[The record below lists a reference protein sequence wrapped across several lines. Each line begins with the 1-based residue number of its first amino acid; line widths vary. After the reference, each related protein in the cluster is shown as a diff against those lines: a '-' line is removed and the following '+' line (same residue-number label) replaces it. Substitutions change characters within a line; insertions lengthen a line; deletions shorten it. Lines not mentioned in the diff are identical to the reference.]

1 MDDKNLL
8 IGFGETLTAEVTPPR
23 GGGGKKHPYTFPQAQ
38 KRLMPQVQALSSRI
52 QNVPSEAAPDNN
64 VIACFTLHPAYFGK
78 SYFPENVFDKSG
90 LRNIGSKG
98 TRIKPE
104 TNTNSRLPDEQATTT
119 LYMEGRPENFD
130 AFQSILETGPTKTE
144 QKEISQFETIE
155 FFEPDQKIK
164 YIEPGIPEHKL
175 EVVLQTGGRIELISK
190 CFENYA
196 TSLGCKVDF
205 ARSLRSGGL
214 LFLPVDANS
223 DVIDQLA
230 EYTHLRVV
238 REMADLRI
246 QKPSIFRHNSSV
258 AIPELPKEAAIDTDV
273 NVAIFDGGIGVNDF
287 DKWCNEV
294 TYSSATTNAAYLAHG
309 QEVTSTVLFG
319 HILEG
324 QTELPRP
331 YSNIDHYRVID
342 PTNEQD
348 VDLFDVLHRIK
359 SALTSKKYEF
369 ANISLGPRLP
379 IEDDDVHTWTAI
391 LDEVIAQTGT
401 LTTIAIGNDGEKK
414 PELNRI
420 QPPSDMVNGL
430 AVGSATTTDSAWVRA
445 PYSCIG
451 PGRSPGLVKP
461 DGLAFGGSTGQ
472 PIKLL
477 SPLANSV
484 VETAGTSFASPLTL
498 RNAIGAYTEITTPV
512 SPLTTKALLIHFA
525 DDKKLSRAEVG
536 WGKFPESTEEIMFC
550 KDTEATVIYQ
560 GELNPSKCLRAD
572 IPFPDIPMNGQVKIK
587 ATFCYFSQLD
597 PEHSGNYTRSG
608 LEVVFRNDARDLSK
622 TTSFF
627 KQKDMY
633 ETEQQAR
640 TDAHKW
646 ETTLKRERGFQ
657 VTSLHD
663 PCFYISYHTREKSR
677 STTDEPLPPLPYILL
692 VTVSQ
697 AKTTGIYNNIL
708 QRYQTLQPIQTR
720 QRIGIKNRS

>member
-1 MDDKNLL
+1 MADKNLL

-23 GGGGKKHPYTFPQAQ
+23 GGGGKKHPYTFMQAQ

-64 VIACFTLHPAYFGK
+64 VVACFTLHPAYFGK
-78 SYFPENVFDKSG
+78 SYFPETVFDNSG

-104 TNTNSRLPDEQATTT
+104 ISTNSKLPDEQATTT

-144 QKEISQFETIE
+144 QKEISQFENIQ
-155 FFEPDQKIK
+155 FFEPNQKIK
-164 YIEPGIPEHKL
+164 YIKPDVSEHKL
-175 EVVLQTGGRIELISK
+175 EVVLQTGGRIDLISQ
-190 CFENYA
+190 CFEDYA

-214 LFLPVDANS
+214 LFLPVDADS
-223 DVIDQLA
+223 AVIDQLA
-230 EYTHLRVV
+230 AYTHLRVV

-258 AIPELPKEAAIDTDV
+258 AIPELPKESAIDTKV

-287 DKWCNEV
+287 DKWCREV
-294 TYSSATTNAAYLAHG
+294 TYSAATTNAAYLAHG

-319 HILEG
+319 HIQEG
-324 QTELPRP
+324 QTKLPRP

-342 PTNEQD
+342 PTNDQD

-401 LTTIAIGNDGEKK
+401 LTTIAIGNDGEEK

-430 AVGSATTTDSAWVRA
+430 AVGSATTTDSSWVRA
-445 PYSCIG
+445 PYSCVG

-461 DGLAFGGSTGQ
+461 DGLSFGGSKEQ

-498 RNAIGAYTEITTPV
+498 RHAIGAYTEITTPV
-512 SPLTTKALLIHFA
+512 TPLTTKALLIHFA
-525 DDKKLSRAEVG
+525 NDKKLSRSEVG
-536 WGKFPESTEEIMFC
+536 WGKFPESTEEMMFC

-572 IPFPDIPMNGQVKIK
+572 IPFPNIPMNGQVKIK

-608 LEVVFRNDARDLSK
+608 LEVVFRNDSRDLSK

-646 ETTLKRERGFQ
+646 ETTLKRERSFQ

-677 STTDEPLPPLPYILL
+677 STTDDPLPPLPYILV

-697 AKTTGIYNNIL
+697 PKTTGIYNNIL

-720 QRIGIKNRS
+720 QRIGIRNQS